1 MHHTGPHR
9 TSLHYKLVSKSELT
23 MCFRHFSNKLLQKL
37 SKTFLKFFKK
47 SSKILK
53 NFLKMSK
60 ALSLQKKIGNDRT
73 DRQTDRQTHIFR
85 TKFSKRRASRQILR
99 TLGQLEITHPKRRG
113 VASQHITQPQ
123 CEIKSLRDRL
133 QKLHRHTM

>member
-60 ALSLQKKIGNDRT
+60 ALSLQKIGQT
-73 DRQTDRQTHIFR
+73 DRQTDRQTDTYLSYKIFE
-85 TKFSKRRASRQILR
+85 ASSLS
-99 TLGQLEITHPKRRG
+99 TDPKNPW
-113 VASQHITQPQ
+113 AT
-123 CEIKSLRDRL
+123 
-133 QKLHRHTM
+133 

>member
-99 TLGQLEITHPKRRG
+99 TLGQLEITHPKPSLKDKI
-113 VASQHITQPQ
+113 ATISKFLNENLPQ
-123 CEIKSLRDRL
+123 AKLDNSLGL
-133 QKLHRHTM
+133 